1 MPATRRIA
9 SIELVFEEN
18 GVVLQVNAKTVITA
32 TESGL
37 SSTSKRTYGVL
48 YSELDIA
55 GKARLD
61 AVVTQMQ
68 SFISTQEPIV

>member
-1 MPATRRIA
+1 MPATRRLTA
-9 SIELVFEEN
+9 IEIVFEEN
-18 GVVLQVNAKTVITA
+18 EVILQVNARTVITA

-37 SSTSKRTYGVL
+37 SLTSNRTYGVL

-61 AVVTQMQ
+61 AIVAQMQ